1 MNAHAPEQSGIRAFS
16 RLRRALLGLSH
27 TPLHP
32 QWLVLRGEDQNRRD
46 IAGFIKGKVLD
57 IGCGNR
63 PIESLLGP
71 DTAYV
76 GLDYPTTHAK
86 GYAGRPD
93 VFGDGQALPFRTQ
106 NFDVVMA
113 LDVLEHL
120 PAPDQCVQEAAR
132 VLRSG
137 GQLILQTP
145 FLYPLHDMPH
155 DFQRW
160 TFLPGLEALVQQQGF
175 TVTEQRV
182 FGTPCETAAALTA
195 IALAKAG
202 LDSLRHRS
210 PAVLLVPL
218 FIVSIPLVN
227 LVGWLLARFLPAD
240 DFMPLGYRLVC
251 TKGV

>member
-1 MNAHAPEQSGIRAFS
+1 MKVNSIRLLLHP
-16 RLRRALLGLSH
+16 LRA

-32 QWLVLRGEDQNRRD
+32 QWLVLRGEDQNRLD
-46 IAGFIKGKVLD
+46 IARRLIGKVLD

-63 PIESLLGP
+63 QMESLLGP
-71 DTAYV
+71 DTAYI

-86 GYAGRPD
+86 GYVGRPD
-93 VFGDGQALPFRTQ
+93 LFGDGQCLPFRAAS
-106 NFDVVMA
+106 FDAVIA

-120 PAPDQCVQEAAR
+120 PSPEQCIREAAR
-132 VLRSG
+132 VLRDG

-160 TFLPGLEALVQQQGF
+160 TLPGLEAIVQRRGF
-175 TVTEQRV
+175 EIAERRI
-182 FGTPCETAAALTA
+182 FGAPCETAAVLTA
-195 IALAKAG
+195 IALARAS

-210 PAVLLVPL
+210 TAVLLVPL
-218 FIVSIPLVN
+218 LIVGIPLVN
-227 LVGWLLARFLPAD
+227 LSGWLLARLLPAN

-251 TKGV
+251 TKVV

>member
-1 MNAHAPEQSGIRAFS
+1 MHFSKIRLLLKG
-16 RLRRALLGLSH
+16 LRA

-32 QWLVLRGEDQNRRD
+32 QWLALRDEAQNRRA
-46 IAGFIKGKVLD
+46 IAQHLTGRILD

-63 PIESLLGP
+63 PMEALLGP

-93 VFGDGQALPFRTQ
+93 VFGDGQSLPFGAEC
-106 NFDVVMA
+106 FDVVVA

-120 PAPDQCVQEAAR
+120 PAPDQCVREAAR
-132 VLRSG
+132 VLRNG

-160 TFLPGLEALVQQQGF
+160 TLPGLEALVQQQGLA
-175 TVTEQRV
+175 VTERRV
-182 FGTPCETAAALTA
+182 FGNPCETAAALSA
-195 IALAKAG
+195 IGLAKG
-202 LDSLRHRS
+202 ILDSVVHRS
-210 PAVLLVPL
+210 PAILLAPLLVASIL
-218 FIVSIPLVN
+218 FVN
-227 LVGWLLARFLPAD
+227 LLGWLLARLLPAD

-251 TKGV
+251 TKTA

>member
-1 MNAHAPEQSGIRAFS
+1 MLVHSLRLLMF
-16 RLRRALLGLSH
+16 RLRH

-32 QWLVLRGEDQNRRD
+32 QWLVLRDEAQNRRA
-46 IAGFIKGKVLD
+46 IARSLRGRILD

-63 PIESLLGP
+63 PMVALLGS

-76 GLDYPTTHAK
+76 GLDYPATHAK

-93 VFGDGQALPFRTQ
+93 VFGDGQALPFRTES
-106 NFDVVMA
+106 FDVVMA

-120 PAPDQCVQEAAR
+120 PSPDRCVREATR

-160 TFLPGLEALVQQQGF
+160 TLPGLEALVQRQGLA
-175 TVTEQRV
+175 VTEQRV
-182 FGTPCETAAALTA
+182 FGKPCETAAALTA
-195 IALAKAG
+195 ISLAKG
-202 LDSLRHRS
+202 ILDSVAHRS
-210 PAVLLVPL
+210 PMLLLIPLLV
-218 FIVSIPLVN
+218 VGIPLVN
-227 LVGWLLARFLPAD
+227 LLGWLFARLLPAD

-251 TKGV
+251 TKIV

>member
-1 MNAHAPEQSGIRAFS
+1 MIAYN
-16 RLRRALLGLSH
+16 LRQLMLRLSH

-32 QWLVLRGEDQNRRD
+32 QWLVLRGEAQNRRA
-46 IAGFIKGKVLD
+46 IARSLRGRILD

-63 PIESLLGP
+63 PMEALLGP

-76 GLDYPTTHAK
+76 GLDYPATHAK

-93 VFGDGQALPFRTQ
+93 VFGDGQALPFRTES
-106 NFDVVMA
+106 FDVVMA

-120 PAPDQCVQEAAR
+120 LSPEQCVREAAR

-160 TFLPGLEALVQQQGF
+160 TLQGLEALVQRQGL
-175 TVTEQRV
+175 TVIERRV
-182 FGTPCETAAALTA
+182 FGKPCETAAALTA
-195 IALAKAG
+195 ISLAKG
-202 LDSLRHRS
+202 ILDSVARRS
-210 PAVLLVPL
+210 PTMLL
-218 FIVSIPLVN
+218 IPLLAVGIPVVN
-227 LVGWLLARFLPAD
+227 LVGWLLARLLPAD

-251 TKGV
+251 TKTA